1 MQISLLGPVAA
12 ASDDASPIDIPGV
25 RLRVLLARLALEAGR
40 PVSADALIDC
50 VWGEEP
56 PAGAVNALHGLVS
69 RLRRTLGGPE
79 SVELVAGG
87 YRLPLRPEDVD
98 THRFE
103 QLAGRAR
110 RELAAGRP
118 REASSLLRAALEQ
131 WRGDALADVLEA
143 AFARNVA
150 ARLEELRATVAEDF
164 FDAEVRLGR
173 HSEVLADLRVAA
185 VARPLS
191 ERLAELRIRALS
203 AAGRQSEALAVYDEV
218 RGRLGDELGI
228 DPSPELRAVH
238 LALLRGELSRPAV
251 RPQAASNRL
260 PARLTTFVGREREL
274 GELTLLL
281 AEARLVTIVGPGGA
295 GKTRLALEAAE
306 RVGDRAWFVSL
317 AGVTRP
323 DQIADAVLSACGGLF
338 EGGFKPQAP
347 APARLA
353 AQLDVGPAVLV
364 LDNCEH
370 LVEAA
375 AELAEQL
382 LGRLPQLRVLATGRE
397 ALAIDG
403 EALCHLGPLGL
414 PVPDADLAEAA
425 ESDAVRLF
433 VERAGRVRQGF
444 ALDRATLGPTVEICR
459 RLDGMPLALE
469 LAAAKLRAMTV
480 TQIAQRLDDRFRLL
494 TSGSRTALPRQRTL
508 LALVEWS
515 WDLLEEPERVLAARL
530 AAFPGGADLA
540 ALEAICSDASLPAED
555 MVYVAGALVE
565 KSMIQQVGD
574 RYRMLETVR
583 AYAAA
588 RLAEPPVGDR
598 FRGYFLA
605 LAEENEPLLRTRD
618 QLRAVEVFDAEHDN
632 LVAALRAAIGA
643 GDAATAARF
652 VRSMIWYWGM
662 RGMSTESDA
671 FLSEV
676 LAFGDEL
683 PDDVRAA
690 FEVVRAT
697 AGRRGGPEVRE
708 SLSRPGVTK
717 IHNALPLL
725 RLSRLTTQDAGDL
738 EALDSP
744 DPWVRASARWAYDFL
759 LTEQGDQE
767 TGARHRDEALRLFEQ
782 VGDRWGLVMSL
793 VRQSR
798 VHGLRGEHEHAVA
811 ACERAVAIAAELG
824 TEEHLFITKSHLAQN
839 RMRGGDLDG
848 ALHDIRAARR
858 VGREHGHRRLAASM
872 LFPLAEVH
880 RHAGDLGR
888 AHEVVDELETVV
900 HRLPGPPELNGDVIV
915 SSRMAVLV
923 TEGAAER
930 ARELLPRAMR
940 GVLGHTNANALA
952 RAAELLARLLGLEG
966 DPAGAATALGM
977 SHVIRGVFDEGDPD
991 LRRLVPVL
999 AGRLGDAGYRE
1010 AYRRG
1015 ADLPRQE
1022 AIDRLMTH
1030 CADPAGSAPPGD
1042 LPRPGRS

>member
-12 ASDDASPIDIPGV
+12 TSDDASPIDLPGA
-25 RLRVLLARLALEAGR
+25 RLRMLLTRLALEAGR
-40 PVSADALIDC
+40 PVPADVLIDC
-50 VWGEEP
+50 IWGEEP
-56 PAGAVNALHGLVS
+56 PAGVANALHGLVS
-69 RLRRTLGGPE
+69 RLRRMLGGPE

-87 YRLPLRPEDVD
+87 YRLPVRPEDVD

-103 QLAGRAR
+103 QLAGQAR

-118 REASSLLRAALEQ
+118 EEASTLLRTALDQ

-143 AFARNVA
+143 AFARDVA
-150 ARLEELRATVAEDF
+150 ARLEELRAAVAEDF

-218 RGRLGDELGI
+218 RGRLGDELGV

-238 LALLRGELSRPAV
+238 LALLRGELNRPSV
-251 RPQAASNRL
+251 RPPSAPSRL

-274 GELTLLL
+274 GELARLL
-281 AEARLVTIVGPGGA
+281 AGARLVTIVGPGGA
-295 GKTRLALEAAE
+295 GKTRLAMEAADHVEE
-306 RVGDRAWFVSL
+306 RTWFVSL
-317 AGVTRP
+317 AGVTQP

-347 APARLA
+347 ATARLA

-375 AELAEQL
+375 AQLAEQL
-382 LGRLPQLRVLATGRE
+382 LGRLPQLRVLATSRE
-397 ALAIDG
+397 ALAING
-403 EALCHLGPLGL
+403 EALCHLGPLDL
-414 PVPDADLAEAA
+414 PVADADLAEAA

-444 ALDRATLGPTVEICR
+444 ALDQATLGHTVEICR

-469 LAAAKLRAMTV
+469 LAAAKLRAMSV
-480 TQIAQRLDDRFRLL
+480 AQIARRLDDRFRLL

-540 ALEAICSDASLPAED
+540 ALEEICSDASLSAAD
-555 MVYVAGALVE
+555 MVYVASALVE
-565 KSMIQQVGD
+565 KSMIQQDGD
-574 RYRMLETVR
+574 RYWMLETVR
-583 AYAAA
+583 AYAAD
-588 RLAEPPVGDR
+588 RLAEPINDR
-598 FRGYFLA
+598 FRDYFLA

-632 LVAALRAAIGA
+632 LVAVLRTAIEA
-643 GDAATAARF
+643 GDAATSARF

-671 FLSEV
+671 FLGEV
-676 LAFGDEL
+676 LAFGEEL
-683 PDDVRAA
+683 PADARTA
-690 FEVVRAT
+690 FEVVRST
-697 AGRRGGPEVRE
+697 AGRRGGQEVRE
-708 SLSRPGVTK
+708 NLSRPGVTK
-717 IHNALPLL
+717 YHNALPLL
-725 RLSRLTTQDAGDL
+725 RLSKLTTQDAGDL

-744 DPWVRASARWAYDFL
+744 DPWVRASAHWAYDFR

-767 TGARHRDEALRLFEQ
+767 TGAGHREAALRLFQQ

-798 VHGLRGEHEHAVA
+798 VHGLRGEHDSAVA
-811 ACERAVAIAAELG
+811 ACERAVAIASELG

-848 ALHDIRAARR
+848 ALHDVHAARR
-858 VGREHGHRRLAASM
+858 QGREHGHRRLEASM

-880 RHAGDLGR
+880 RHAGDLDR
-888 AHEVVDELETVV
+888 AHQAVDELEAVA
-900 HRLPGPPELNGDVIV
+900 HRLPGPPALNGDVIV

-930 ARELLPRAMR
+930 ARELLPRALR
-940 GVLGHTNANALA
+940 GVLGNTNANAMA
-952 RAAELLARLLGLEG
+952 RGAELVARLLGLEG
-966 DPAGAATALGM
+966 DHAGAATALGM

-991 LRRLVPVL
+991 LGRLVPAL
-999 AGRLGDAGYRE
+999 TGRLGDAGYLE

-1022 AIDRLMTH
+1022 AMDRLLAL
-1030 CADPAGSAPPGD
+1030 CADPSGVDVG
-1042 LPRPGRS
+1042 

>member
-1 MQISLLGPVAA
+1 MQISLLGPVEV
-12 ASDDASPIDIPGV
+12 ASDDASPIDIPGA
-25 RLRVLLARLALEAGR
+25 RLRMLLARLALEAGR
-40 PVSADALIDC
+40 PVSADSLIDDI
-50 VWGEEP
+50 WGEEP
-56 PAGAVNALHGLVS
+56 PTRVVNALHGLIS

-87 YRLPLRPEDVD
+87 YRLPLRHEDVD
-98 THRFE
+98 AHRFE
-103 QLAGRAR
+103 QLAGQAR
-110 RELAAGRP
+110 RELAADRP
-118 REASSLLRAALEQ
+118 REASSLFRAALEQ
-131 WRGDALADVLEA
+131 WRGAALADVLEA
-143 AFARNVA
+143 SFARNVA

-173 HSEVLADLRVAA
+173 HTEVLTDLASAA

-203 AAGRQSEALAVYDEV
+203 AAGRHSEALAVYEEV
-218 RGRLGDELGI
+218 RGKLGDELGM

-238 LALLRGELSRPAV
+238 LALLRGELNRPSV
-251 RPQAASNRL
+251 RPQAAPSRL
-260 PARLTTFVGREREL
+260 PARLTSFVGREREL
-274 GELTLLL
+274 GELARLM
-281 AEARLVTIVGPGGA
+281 AGARLVTIVGPGGA
-295 GKTRLALEAAE
+295 GKTRLALEAADHLGE
-306 RVGDRAWFVSL
+306 RTWFVSL
-317 AGVTRP
+317 AGATQP

-375 AELAEQL
+375 ARLADQL
-382 LGRLPQLRVLATGRE
+382 LVRLPQLRILATSRE
-397 ALAIDG
+397 ALAING
-403 EALCHLGPLGL
+403 EVLCHLGPLDL
-414 PVPDADLAEAA
+414 PVEDADLAEAA
-425 ESDAVRLF
+425 ESAAVRLF
-433 VERAGRVRQGF
+433 VERAADVRQGF
-444 ALDRATLGPTVEICR
+444 ALDRTTLEPAVEICR

-469 LAAAKLRAMTV
+469 LAAAKLRAMSV
-480 TQIAQRLDDRFRLL
+480 VQIVRRLDDRFRLL

-508 LALVEWS
+508 LAMVEWS

-540 ALEAICSDASLPAED
+540 ALEAICSDASLTADD
-555 MVYVAGALVE
+555 MAYVAGALVE

-574 RYRMLETVR
+574 RYRMLETIR

-588 RLAEPPVGDR
+588 QLAEPIDDR
-598 FRGYFLA
+598 FRAYFLA
-605 LAEENEPLLRTRD
+605 LAEENEPLLRTGD
-618 QLRAVEVFDAEHDN
+618 QLRAIEVFDAEHDN
-632 LVAALRAAIGA
+632 LVAVLRAAIEA
-643 GDAATAARF
+643 GDAATAARL

-662 RGMSTESDA
+662 RGMSTQSDA

-676 LAFGDEL
+676 LAFGDML
-683 PDDVRAA
+683 PADARTAL
-690 FEVVRAT
+690 EVVRST
-697 AGRRGGPEVRE
+697 SGRGGGQGIRE
-708 SLSRPGVTK
+708 DLRRPGVTK
-717 IHNALPLL
+717 FHNALPLL
-725 RLSRLTTQDAGDL
+725 RISKLATQDAQDL

-744 DPWVRASARWAYDFL
+744 DPWVRASAHWAYDFL

-767 TGARHRDEALRLFEQ
+767 TGARHREEALRLFEQ

-798 VHGLRGEHEHAVA
+798 VHGLRGEHERAVA
-811 ACERAVAIAAELG
+811 ACERAVAIASELG

-848 ALHDIRAARR
+848 ALHDIHAARR
-858 VGREHGHRRLAASM
+858 QGREHGHRRLEASM

-880 RHAGDLGR
+880 RHAGDLEL
-888 AHEVVDELETVV
+888 AHQVVDELETVV
-900 HRLPGPPELNGDVIV
+900 HRLPGPPELNSDVIV
-915 SSRMAVLV
+915 SSRMAVLMA
-923 TEGAAER
+923 EGAAER

-940 GVLGHTNANALA
+940 GVLGHTNANAMA
-952 RAAELLARLLGLEG
+952 RGAELLARLLGLEG

-977 SHVIRGVFDEGDPD
+977 SHVIRGVFDEGDLD

-999 AGRLGDAGYRE
+999 AGRLGDEGYLE

-1015 ADLPRQE
+1015 ASLPRQE
-1022 AIDRLMTH
+1022 AMDRLTTH
-1030 CADPAGSAPPGD
+1030 
-1042 LPRPGRS
+1042 LGR

>member
-1 MQISLLGPVAA
+1 MQIFLLGPVEATF
-12 ASDDASPIDIPGV
+12 DDGSPIDIPGA
-25 RLRVLLARLALEAGR
+25 RLRMLLARLALEAGR
-40 PVSADALIDC
+40 PVSADSLIDGI
-50 VWGEEP
+50 WGEEP
-56 PAGAVNALHGLVS
+56 PAGVVNALHGLVS

-87 YRLPLRPEDVD
+87 YRLPLSPEDVD
-98 THRFE
+98 AHRFE
-103 QLAGRAR
+103 QLAGQAR

-118 REASSLLRAALEQ
+118 REASSLLRAALGQ
-131 WRGDALADVLEA
+131 WRGAALADVLEA
-143 AFARNVA
+143 SFAPNVA
-150 ARLEELRATVAEDF
+150 ARLDESRATVAEDF

-173 HSEVLADLRVAA
+173 HAEVLADLGSAA

-203 AAGRQSEALAVYDEV
+203 AAGRQSEALAVYEEV
-218 RGRLGDELGI
+218 RGKLGDELGM

-238 LALLRGELSRPAV
+238 LALLRGELNRPSV
-251 RPQAASNRL
+251 RPQATPSRL
-260 PARLTTFVGREREL
+260 PARLTSFVGREREL
-274 GELTLLL
+274 GELARLM
-281 AEARLVTIVGPGGA
+281 AGARLVTIVGPGGA
-295 GKTRLALEAAE
+295 GKTRLALQAADHVEE
-306 RVGDRAWFVSL
+306 RTWFVSL
-317 AGVTRP
+317 AGVTQP

-375 AELAEQL
+375 AQLVEQL
-382 LGRLPQLRVLATGRE
+382 LVRLPQLRVLATSRE
-397 ALAIDG
+397 ALAITG
-403 EALCHLGPLGL
+403 EALFHLGPLDL
-414 PVPDADLAEAA
+414 PVQDADLAEAA
-425 ESDAVRLF
+425 ESAAVRLF
-433 VERAGRVRQGF
+433 VERAAGVRQGF
-444 ALDRATLGPTVEICR
+444 ALDRTTLEPAVEICR

-469 LAAAKLRAMTV
+469 LAAAKLRAMSV
-480 TQIAQRLDDRFRLL
+480 AQIARRLDDRFRLL

-508 LALVEWS
+508 LAMVEWS

-540 ALEAICSDASLPAED
+540 ALEVICSDASLTADD

-574 RYRMLETVR
+574 RYRMLETIR

-588 RLAEPPVGDR
+588 ELAEPIADR
-598 FRGYFLA
+598 FRAYFLA

-632 LVAALRAAIGA
+632 LVAVLRGAIEA
-643 GDAATAARF
+643 GDADTAARL

-662 RGMSTESDA
+662 RGMSTQSDA

-676 LAFGDEL
+676 LSLGDML
-683 PDDVRAA
+683 PADARTA
-690 FEVVRAT
+690 FEVVRST
-697 AGRRGGPEVRE
+697 SGRGGGQEVRE
-708 SLSRPGVTK
+708 NLRRPGVTK
-717 IHNALPLL
+717 VHNALPLL
-725 RLSRLTTQDAGDL
+725 RISKLTTLDARDL

-744 DPWVRASARWAYDFL
+744 DPWVRASAHWAYDFL

-767 TGARHRDEALRLFEQ
+767 TGARHREEALRLFQQ
-782 VGDRWGLVMSL
+782 VGDRWGLMMSL

-798 VHGLRGEHEHAVA
+798 VHGLRGEHERAVA
-811 ACERAVAIAAELG
+811 ACERAVAIASELG
-824 TEEHLFITKSHLAQN
+824 TEEHLFMTKSHLAQN

-848 ALHDIRAARR
+848 ALHDIHAARR
-858 VGREHGHRRLAASM
+858 QGREHGHRRLEASM

-880 RHAGDLGR
+880 RHAGDLEL
-888 AHEVVDELETVV
+888 AHQVVDELETVI
-900 HRLPGPPELNGDVIV
+900 HRLPGPPELNSDVIV

-940 GVLGHTNANALA
+940 GVLGHTNANAMA
-952 RAAELLARLLGLEG
+952 RGAELLARLLGLEG

-977 SHVIRGVFDEGDPD
+977 SQVLRGVFDEGDPD
-991 LRRLVPVL
+991 LCRLVPVL
-999 AGRLGDAGYRE
+999 AGQLGDEGYLE

-1015 ADLPRQE
+1015 VSLPRQE
-1022 AIDRLMTH
+1022 AMDRLTAH
-1030 CADPAGSAPPGD
+1030 SEG
-1042 LPRPGRS
+1042 

>member
-1 MQISLLGPVAA
+1 MQISLLGPVEA
-12 ASDDASPIDIPGV
+12 ASDDASPIDIPGA
-25 RLRVLLARLALEAGR
+25 RLRMLLARLALEAGR
-40 PVSADALIDC
+40 PVSAESLIDGI
-50 VWGEEP
+50 WGEEP
-56 PAGAVNALHGLVS
+56 PAGAVSALHGLVS

-98 THRFE
+98 AHRFE
-103 QLAGRAR
+103 QLAGQAR

-131 WRGDALADVLEA
+131 WRGAALADVLEA
-143 AFARNVA
+143 SFARNVA

-173 HSEVLADLRVAA
+173 HAEVLADLGTAA

-203 AAGRQSEALAVYDEV
+203 AAGRQSEALSVYEEV
-218 RGRLGDELGI
+218 RGRLGDELGM

-238 LALLRGELSRPAV
+238 LALLRGELNRPPV
-251 RPQAASNRL
+251 RPQAAPSRL
-260 PARLTTFVGREREL
+260 PARLTSFVGREREL
-274 GELTLLL
+274 GELARLMVG
-281 AEARLVTIVGPGGA
+281 ARLVTIVGPGGA
-295 GKTRLALEAAE
+295 GKTRLALEAADHVQE
-306 RVGDRAWFVSL
+306 RTWFVSL
-317 AGVTRP
+317 AGVAQP

-370 LVEAA
+370 LVEGAA
-375 AELAEQL
+375 QL
-382 LGRLPQLRVLATGRE
+382 VERLLVRLPQLRILATSRE
-397 ALAIDG
+397 ALAITG
-403 EALCHLGPLGL
+403 EALCHLDPLDL
-414 PVPDADLAEAA
+414 PVEDADLAEAA
-425 ESDAVRLF
+425 ESAAVRLF
-433 VERAGRVRQGF
+433 VERAASVRQGF
-444 ALDRATLGPTVEICR
+444 ALDQTTLVPVVEICR

-469 LAAAKLRAMTV
+469 LAAAKLRAMSV
-480 TQIAQRLDDRFRLL
+480 AQIAQRLDDRFRLL

-508 LALVEWS
+508 LAMVEWS

-540 ALEAICSDASLPAED
+540 ALEAICSDASLPADD

-574 RYRMLETVR
+574 RYRMLETIR

-588 RLAEPPVGDR
+588 ELPEPIADR
-598 FRGYFLA
+598 FRAYFLA

-632 LVAALRAAIGA
+632 LVAVLRAAVEA
-643 GDAATAARF
+643 GDAATAARL

-662 RGMSTESDA
+662 RGMSTQSDA

-676 LAFGDEL
+676 LTFGDEL
-683 PDDVRAA
+683 PADTRAA
-690 FEVVRAT
+690 FEVVRST
-697 AGRRGGPEVRE
+697 SGRGGGQEVRE
-708 SLSRPGVTK
+708 NLRRPGVTK
-717 IHNALPLL
+717 FHNALPLL
-725 RLSRLTTQDAGDL
+725 RISKLTTQDAREL

-744 DPWVRASARWAYDFL
+744 DPWVRASAHWAYDFL

-767 TGARHRDEALRLFEQ
+767 TGARHREEALRLFQQ

-798 VHGLRGEHEHAVA
+798 VHGLRGEHERAVA

-848 ALHDIRAARR
+848 ALHDIHAARHQ
-858 VGREHGHRRLAASM
+858 GREHGHRRLEASM

-880 RHAGDLGR
+880 RHAGDLEL
-888 AHEVVDELETVV
+888 AHQAVNELDTVI
-900 HRLPGPPELNGDVIV
+900 HRLPGPPELNSDVIV
-915 SSRMAVLV
+915 SSRMAVLM

-940 GVLGHTNANALA
+940 GVLGHTNANAMA

-999 AGRLGDAGYRE
+999 AGQLGDEGYLE

-1015 ADLPRQE
+1015 ASLPRQE
-1022 AIDRLMTH
+1022 AMDRLT
-1030 CADPAGSAPPGD
+1030 A
-1042 LPRPGRS
+1042 LTGR